1 MPNRA
6 ITLEWNIH
14 LKDMSEYTMKVQIQ
28 LHESYVPCNSIKQ
41 STDKFC
47 EIGAFLEAV

>member
-1 MPNRA
+1 VPIRA
-6 ITLEWNIH
+6 TTLEWNLH
-14 LKDMSEYTMKVQIQ
+14 LKDMSECTMKVQIQ

-47 EIGAFLEAV
+47 ETGAFLETV